1 MSQKLEEALKQIK
14 AVCEDNGKPGC
25 EHRLAL
31 DFIWRVADAALT
43 RPACV
48 LPGTLYP

>member
-1 MSQKLEEALKQIK
+1 MSKLEEALKQIK

-31 DFIWRVADAALT
+31 DFIWRIADAALT
-43 RPACV
+43 ATPVSQANR
-48 LPGTLYP
+48 GET